1 MAEQHEFDSFE
12 DAQNFVDGQEGQ
24 CKMRWDGKIG
34 KWIVI
39 VLSVFAIVVILFKKG
54 IINI

>member
-1 MAEQHEFDSFE
+1 MAEQHEFDTFE
-12 DAQNFVDGQEGQ
+12 DAQSFVDGQEGQ
-24 CKMRWDGKIG
+24 CKMRWDGNIG

-39 VLSVFAIVVILFKKG
+39 VLSVFAIVVILYKKG

>member
-1 MAEQHEFDSFE
+1 MAEQHEFDTFE
-12 DAQNFVDGQEGQ
+12 DAQSFVDGQEGQ
-24 CKMRWDGKIG
+24 CKMRWDGNIG